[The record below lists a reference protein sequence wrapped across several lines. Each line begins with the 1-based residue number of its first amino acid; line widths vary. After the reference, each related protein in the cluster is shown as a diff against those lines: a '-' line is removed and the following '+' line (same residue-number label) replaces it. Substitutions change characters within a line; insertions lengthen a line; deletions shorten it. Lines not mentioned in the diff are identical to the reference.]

1 MRKTA
6 KITLTVL
13 LTFALILT
21 TYIGYPKAQ
30 AYTPPYTTIRVGLY
44 YGSNALPSA
53 NLQNVSG
60 CGSGY
65 EFGLLDES
73 RSFIP
78 IGAST
83 SETKITVL
91 RDRNMVYNSS
101 QNRYDPGTSGSV
113 VVGCYHIQLDSP
125 FSAYADAAA
134 AVAGYSTGFVK
145 YSNGSFYGMIGNYGT
160 FEEASAAIGSNGL
173 AGCSVNSGTTYTM
186 TVVATGTNR
195 ILFEFDYGASY
206 YLTVMPL
213 SQGGEKCVTWFKGYR
228 YYGAFQYHRE
238 GGGDLIVYNAV
249 DIEDYVKGVI
259 PWEMIP
265 SWPLEALKAQAVCA
279 RTYVMA
285 SRKHSGF
292 DVCTTECCQVY
303 QGIGRANAT
312 TDMAVDQTAGQ
323 YMTHNGELCVAY
335 YSSSDG
341 GATENSENVWNEA
354 IGYLRGV
361 VDPYEADIADTAPNY
376 RWTVTY
382 TPSQLTSR
390 LRSKGY
396 NVGTIVSMTVSEY
409 TATGNVYKVTL
420 TDSNGVKWNF
430 TKGSVVRSALG
441 VSSIRF
447 TVNGAAP
454 DTYYINGASGT
465 ITGSLDSV
473 YAVGGSGNSEI
484 LGHNNVYA
492 VTGTGEVQ
500 KVGGGTQ
507 QTSSGNFVLTGTGR
521 GHNVGMSQWGAYSM
535 AKFYNMPYDQILK
548 FYYTG
553 VTIG

>member
-6 KITLTVL
+6 KIILTLL

-60 CGSGY
+60 YGSGY
-65 EFGLLDES
+65 QFGLLDEG
-73 RSFIP
+73 RNFIP

-101 QNRYDPGTSGSV
+101 QNRYDPGSSGSV

-125 FSAYADAAA
+125 FSTYADAAA
-134 AVAGYSTGFVK
+134 AVAGYGSGFVK
-145 YSNGSFYGMIGNYGT
+145 YSNGSFFGMIGNYLT
-160 FEEASAAIGSNGL
+160 SEEATAAIGSNGI
-173 AGCSVNSGTTYTM
+173 AGCSVNSGTSYTM
-186 TVVATGTNR
+186 AVVATGTNR

-238 GGGDLIVYNAV
+238 NGGDLIVYNAV

-259 PWEMIP
+259 PWEMSP

-279 RTYVMA
+279 RTYAIA
-285 SRKHSGF
+285 SHKHSGF
-292 DVCTTECCQVY
+292 DVCTTEDCQVY

-312 TDMAVDQTAGQ
+312 TDAAVDQTAGQ
-323 YMTHNGELCVAY
+323 YMTCNGELCIAY
-335 YSSSDG
+335 YSSCDG

-361 VDPYEADIADTAPNY
+361 IDPYEADIADTAPDY

-382 TPSQLTSR
+382 TPSQLTTR
-390 LRSKGY
+390 LRNKGY

-409 TATGNVYKVTL
+409 TAVGNVFKVSL
-420 TDSNGVKWNF
+420 LDSNGVTWSFK
-430 TKGSVVRSALG
+430 KGEQLRSVLG

-447 TVNGAAP
+447 TLNGASP
-454 DTYYINGASGT
+454 DTYYINGSGST
-465 ITGSLDSV
+465 ITGGLDNV
-473 YAVGGSGNSEI
+473 YAVGGSGNAEI

-492 VTGTGEVQ
+492 ITGTGDVVEV
-500 KVGGGTQ
+500 GNGTQ
-507 QTSSGNFVLTGTGR
+507 QTSSDKFVMTGAGR

-535 AKFYNMPYDQILK
+535 AKHHNMTYNQILQ
-548 FYYTG
+548 FYFTG